1 MPRPEAIAPDSSSS
15 SQALHSS
22 CATQALQTWLSSE
35 RALQR
40 LARELLQQDATI
52 QTPSEESR
60 AEAEP
65 QPGKLDT
72 EECASH
78 SRQYTHFGGEAPSWR
93 KKEKSGRGF
102 FWFLSHHAWNKWM
115 HALHGNTTAPRA
127 KNHELAVC
135 PDGHTGA
142 ERCRGAGTTPF
153 GSMYSFTCLTCK
165 KRFKQLV
172 PSKLQPGQNPRCSW
186 VDTRGETPS
195 DEAPAASSVGSA
207 CHGDVRLLAHN
218 AQGLGLYASLA
229 VEYIEQR
236 VLRRAEVGC
245 LMETGWN
252 EQRRSWVP
260 CPSCGLGRLHCT
272 PV

>member
-1 MPRPEAIAPDSSSS
+1 
-15 SQALHSS
+15 
-22 CATQALQTWLSSE
+22 
-35 RALQR
+35 
-40 LARELLQQDATI
+40 
-52 QTPSEESR
+52 
-60 AEAEP
+60 
-65 QPGKLDT
+65 
-72 EECASH
+72 
-78 SRQYTHFGGEAPSWR
+78 
-93 KKEKSGRGF
+93 
-102 FWFLSHHAWNKWM
+102 
-115 HALHGNTTAPRA
+115 
-127 KNHELAVC
+127 
-135 PDGHTGA
+135 
-142 ERCRGAGTTPF
+142 
-153 GSMYSFTCLTCK
+153 MYSFTCLTCK

-252 EQRRSWVP
+252 EQKLRSHVKELAIQ
-260 CPSCGLGRLHCT
+260 G
-272 PV
+272 